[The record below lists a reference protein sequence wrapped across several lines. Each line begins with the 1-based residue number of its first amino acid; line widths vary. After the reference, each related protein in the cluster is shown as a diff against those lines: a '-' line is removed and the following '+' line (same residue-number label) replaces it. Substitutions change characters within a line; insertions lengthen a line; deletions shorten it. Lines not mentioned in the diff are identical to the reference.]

1 MTDDLARIKSRLK
14 ELRLSHTAAILDEEV
29 ARATKERA
37 SYTMLID
44 RLVERE
50 LTRRRERAL
59 DRRLK
64 AAGFPELKSLET
76 YNFNFPTK
84 IDARLVRELSTLG
97 FVKAKESVWVAGL
110 PGTGKTHIASALGI
124 RAVEEG
130 HTALYRPL
138 SVITRDLH
146 ASIADHTEERRLR
159 FYERID
165 ILIVEDLGFA
175 TIPAETLPL
184 VFEVFNRRHEKRST
198 IVTSNLDGD
207 AAEKSFGNQAMAVA
221 ILDRLLHHAHL
232 VTIVGPSFRAENRLS
247 RRRGA

>member
-1 MTDDLARIKSRLK
+1 MSDDIEKIKSRLK

-37 SYTMLID
+37 SYTTLID

-50 LTRRRERAL
+50 LSRRRERAL
-59 DRRLK
+59 ERRLK
-64 AAGFPELKSLET
+64 SAGFPELKALDT
-76 YNFNFPTK
+76 YDFNFPTK
-84 IDARLVRELSTLG
+84 IDARLIRELGTLG
-97 FVKAKESVWVAGL
+97 FLKARESVWIAGP

-138 SVITRDLH
+138 SVIARDLH

-165 ILIVEDLGFA
+165 VLVVEDLGFA
-175 TIPAETLPL
+175 SIPVETMPL
-184 VFEVFNRRHEKRST
+184 IFEVFNRRHEKRPT
-198 IVTSNLDGD
+198 IVTSNLDGE
-207 AAEKSFGNQAMAVA
+207 AAEKSFGGQAMAVA

-232 VTIVGPSFRAENRLS
+232 VTVVGPSYRAENRLS
-247 RRRGA
+247 KRRG